1 MKMNRTII
9 LALAALTAFAASY
22 AQDKMT
28 LMPTW
33 MPQAQFA
40 GYYVALEKGFY
51 TDEGIDLTI
60 EHMGVNSSK
69 PGIERIGKGE
79 VDIIVSN
86 PIQALMAREYGTRV
100 RNVLQVTQNTGMM
113 IVSHRKLD
121 SPQSLNGQKIGRWKS
136 GFSEICEL
144 FCLANNLDVKWVPF
158 LNGINLFVSG
168 AIDATVVM
176 SYNEYYLLLE
186 AIGDIPKENT
196 IRFSGSGYDIPE
208 DGVYVTEEYLAKYPD
223 RIDRFC
229 RATIR
234 GWNYCVANREESLDI
249 VMKYVESV
257 GVRTNRFHQSLM
269 LGEMVEMLK
278 NPQTGQAD
286 YRPIPRDKFDM
297 LVNRLLQAN
306 YISEPVSY
314 KDFTR

>member
-1 MKMNRTII
+1 MNRNTTI
-9 LALAALTAFAASY
+9 LLFAVLAAFATAS

-51 TDEGIDLTI
+51 ADEGIDLTI

-69 PGIERIGKGE
+69 PGIERIGSGE
-79 VDIIVSN
+79 VDVIISH
-86 PIQALMAREYGTRV
+86 PIQALMAREYGTKV
-100 RNVLQVTQNTGMM
+100 KNVLQITQNTGMM
-113 IVSHRKLD
+113 IVSHQKLD
-121 SPQSLNGQKIGRWKS
+121 GPQSLNGQTIGRWKS

-144 FCLANNLDVKWVPF
+144 YCLANNLDVKWIPF
-158 LNGINLFVSG
+158 LNGINLFISG

-186 AIGDIPKENT
+186 AIGDIPEENT
-196 IRFSGSGYDIPE
+196 IKFSGSGYDIPE
-208 DGVYVTEEYLAKYPD
+208 DGVYVTEDYLKKYPD
-223 RIDRFC
+223 RVDRFC
-229 RATIR
+229 RATVK
-234 GWNYCVANREESLDI
+234 GWQYCIDHREESLDI
-249 VMKYVESV
+249 VMQYVDRV

-269 LGEMVEMLK
+269 LNEMINMLRT
-278 NPQTGQAD
+278 PLTGATD
-286 YRPIPRDKFDM
+286 YSPIPRDKYDI
-297 LVNRLLQAN
+297 LVSMLLQTN

-314 KDFTR
+314 KDFVR